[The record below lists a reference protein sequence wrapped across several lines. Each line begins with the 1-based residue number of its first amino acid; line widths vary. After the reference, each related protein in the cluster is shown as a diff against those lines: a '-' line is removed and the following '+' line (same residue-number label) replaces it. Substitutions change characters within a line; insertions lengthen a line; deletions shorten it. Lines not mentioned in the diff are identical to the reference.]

1 MSEKVSNHY
10 LDNKAI
16 HEELVEYVLAYRKS
30 KAENTKPPRLSN
42 NIGKAII
49 DTITNFSYTHKYSGY
64 PYREDMVLE
73 AIYIVTKY
81 AHNYDYENYKNP
93 HAYITFI
100 GERLF
105 WRYIKREKA
114 IFAGKQKMMKDIDIS
129 AYDTQEFDKDEDFR
143 HILKE
148 ILVANTVVIDDG
160 EKKDKAPR
168 KKRERQEATL
178 DTLFDDSQEN
188 DE

>member
-1 MSEKVSNHY
+1 MKEKSNHY
-10 LDNKAI
+10 VDNKAI
-16 HEELVEYVLAYRKS
+16 HDELIGYVLAYRQAKLDG
-30 KAENTKPPRLSN
+30 TKLPRLSN
-42 NIGKAII
+42 SIGKAII
-49 DTITNFSYTHKYSGY
+49 DTITNFSYTHKYNGY

-73 AIYIVTKY
+73 AIYVVTKY
-81 AHNYDYENYKNP
+81 IHNYDYEIYDNP

-114 IFAGKQKMMKDIDIS
+114 LFCGKQKMMKDIDIS
-129 AYDTQEFDKDEDFR
+129 AYDTQEFDKDEDYR

-148 ILVANTVVIDDG
+148 ILVANTVVIDNYDKK
-160 EKKDKAPR
+160 EKPPR

-178 DTLFDDSQEN
+178 DLLFNEIEEDLE
-188 DE
+188 